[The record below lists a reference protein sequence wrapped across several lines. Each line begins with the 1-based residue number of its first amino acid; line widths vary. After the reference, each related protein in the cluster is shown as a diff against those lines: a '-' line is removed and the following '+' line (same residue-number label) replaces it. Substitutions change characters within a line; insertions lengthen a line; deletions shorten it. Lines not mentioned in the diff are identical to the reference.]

1 MIEAFVKILAIPM
14 LSRLEFEK
22 SLHLVGGVTVTLGER
37 NEKINKST
45 TSTMRSMIFFRPS
58 ALVLLSVSI
67 LGEILKAS
75 AFDAGILPSCCGSRR
90 TIDIAATTTN
100 RGRGGVVGA
109 KKREKPT
116 FWLRSS
122 KDHDTA
128 YSYIVDE
135 IDHGRLSNGRRSLI
149 RSSLQSLC
157 LVAAATTVTTAAPS
171 MAAAATTTTAETNN
185 DDEDLTASLYNPDGS
200 IKANVASEATSR
212 TVSFRLPTI
221 GDQVEAMDG
230 KPMINNDKIGSK
242 SNNGEE
248 IVDVSY
254 QLPDKWTDQY
264 TDNGQSVCRRISV
277 YKTNTATTTPR
288 NDLLAS
294 ATKNGVTQTLE
305 TSRIG
310 LDGKADL
317 MSGAIRD
324 GYYEFDLG
332 SYSATPILYKR
343 SHPHFEGKEET
354 THQYFCSNVFQHTRL
369 LPFSTTYYY

>member
-242 SNNGEE
+242 
-248 IVDVSY
+248 
-254 QLPDKWTDQY
+254 Y